1 MRNMI
6 WGKGITILWEMAQS
20 L

>member
-6 WGKGITILWEMAQS
+6 V
-20 L
+20 

>member
-6 WGKGITILWEMAQS
+6 W
-20 L
+20 